1 MLVNISE
8 AASLALHTMAVL
20 ASATDQRFTNQGLAA
35 RLKASSHHLAK
46 VMQRLAKAGLVD
58 SVRGPQGGFRLGRA
72 AKTVTLLEIYEA
84 VDGPVDDGVCLLG
97 EPLCEGMD
105 CVLGEY
111 ILSVHRQMRDYL
123 AETKLSALARGVP
136 LVQLRKNSD
145 PTVVA

>member
-20 ASATDQRFTNQGLAA
+20 ASASDQRFTNQGLAA
-35 RLKASSHHLAK
+35 KLKASSHHLAK
-46 VMQRLAKAGLVD
+46 VMQRLAKAGLVH

-72 AKTVTLLEIYEA
+72 AQSVTLLEIYEA

-105 CVLGEY
+105 CVLGKY
-111 ILSVHRQMRDYL
+111 ILSVHRQMRNYL
-123 AETKLSALARGVP
+123 AETKLSALACGAP
-136 LVQLRKNSD
+136 LVKLEENGDS
-145 PTVVA
+145 TVVA